1 MSNKPNQ
8 KLFVGCGTL
17 IVLSHRNA
25 SDTKLDAM
33 NKKLGRIEKRLERR
47 PQSTNSLSSQNTL
60 WVL

>member
-8 KLFVGCGTL
+8 KLVVGCGTL

>member
-33 NKKLGRIEKRLERR
+33 NKNLERIEKRLERR
-47 PQSTNSLSSQNTL
+47 P
-60 WVL
+60 